1 MAVVIVAT
9 IVLLCSLNGKLGIA
23 ANGDWYIHIKSYHE
37 SEMSCACI
45 NILLEFKFKPLWY
58 NIYIY
63 IWYAERFQHMG
74 YVFSIQIAMC
84 LKEKVYFI
92 TVTLVF
98 NGLTF

>member
-45 NILLEFKFKPLWY
+45 NILLEFKFKP
-58 NIYIY
+58 
-63 IWYAERFQHMG
+63 
-74 YVFSIQIAMC
+74 V
-84 LKEKVYFI
+84 V
-92 TVTLVF
+92 
-98 NGLTF
+98 

>member
-1 MAVVIVAT
+1 
-9 IVLLCSLNGKLGIA
+9 
-23 ANGDWYIHIKSYHE
+23 
-37 SEMSCACI
+37 
-45 NILLEFKFKPLWY
+45 
-58 NIYIY
+58 
-63 IWYAERFQHMG
+63 MG